1 MIKCIRKTHFIK
13 GVSFH
18 CATASLLRRPRV
30 TEPLAE
36 AQVV

>member
-13 GVSFH
+13 GVSLH
-18 CATASLLRRPRV
+18 CSTASQLRRPRAA
-30 TEPLAE
+30 EALAE